1 MKFFKKFSYKKKYR
15 VTKIIN
21 EIFMF
26 KNDDML
32 LILSVMICMLKK
44 KIKKYKFWKLMLKI
58 LHYVTNIIKKT
69 LTHKVYSFY

>member
-15 VTKIIN
+15 LTKIIN

-32 LILSVMICMLKK
+32 LILSVMRRMLKK
-44 KIKKYKFWKLMLKI
+44 KKLE
-58 LHYVTNIIKKT
+58 NIN
-69 LTHKVYSFY
+69 FGN

>member
-1 MKFFKKFSYKKKYR
+1 
-15 VTKIIN
+15 
-21 EIFMF
+21 MF

-58 LHYVTNIIKKT
+58 LHYVTNIIKK
-69 LTHKVYSFY
+69 L